1 MGLFIFISA
10 IVIIFV
16 MLWVCLLEPEEMAI
30 GVMLILAIFFVLF
43 VIPYQTHVEDLSV
56 IANQERIIDIQ
67 EKRIER
73 ISERLNNVEDKGEA
87 MWNADT
93 PVATMMQSLVE
104 AENKI
109 TEAKEKVLESEM
121 RIQKRKVGVT
131 SYILWFAPETI
142 EG

>member
-1 MGLFIFISA
+1 MGVLIFTLVM
-10 IVIIFV
+10 VIIFV
-16 MLWVCLLEPEEMAI
+16 LLWTCFLEPEGTPI
-30 GVMLILAIFFVLF
+30 GLGLILAIIFAFFI
-43 VIPYQTHVEDLSV
+43 IPYQTHVGDLAV

-131 SYILWFAPETI
+131 SYILWFAPKTI